1 MTISPEEQAKRR
13 HIAEQAAHNNR
24 LEGQESSP
32 EFKVNQELWVTGE
45 ISLEELQKRTFARY
59 GIKHD

>member
-1 MTISPEEQAKRR
+1 MISPEEEAKRR
-13 HIAEQAAHNNR
+13 YIAEQAAHSNR

-32 EFKVNQELWVTGE
+32 EFKADQELWVTGE

-59 GIKHD
+59 NIQHD